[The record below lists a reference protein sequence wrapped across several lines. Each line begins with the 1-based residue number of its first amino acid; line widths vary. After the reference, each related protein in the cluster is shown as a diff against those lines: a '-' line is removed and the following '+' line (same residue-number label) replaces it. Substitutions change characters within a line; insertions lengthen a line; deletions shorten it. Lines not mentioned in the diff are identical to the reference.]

1 MRRVNIFSLA
11 YRLLYF
17 MKIYVILDD
26 YAGYD
31 SRFYGGHGVSYL
43 VEYDNI
49 KVLFDTGPNP
59 DVVLHNM
66 KLLNIDPVEI
76 THIVLSHSHYDH
88 TGGLIGVL
96 KAVGRKIPVIAHPE
110 LFKRVFAVDPVLREV
125 GAPFTRAMLEDLAYL
140 YLTHDPV
147 KLSSRIYTTGEVRDR
162 LEFEQKG
169 LKVFMIKDG
178 RLVEDPLL
186 DDVSMCIDHDDG
198 IVVVSGC
205 SHAGIISITRRCMDV
220 LDKREVRAVI
230 GGFHLIN
237 ASRDRIS
244 KTVDWF
250 KKLKVREI
258 YTGHC
263 TGLEAEYMIKEAFG
277 DRFHKLYSGM
287 TIEI

>member
-1 MRRVNIFSLA
+1 
-11 YRLLYF
+11 

-43 VEYDNI
+43 VDYDNI
-49 KVLFDTGPNP
+49 RVLFDTGPNP

-66 KLLNIDPVEI
+66 KLLNIDPGEI

-88 TGGLIGVL
+88 TGGLIEVL

-110 LFKRVFAVDPVLREV
+110 LFKRTFAVDPVLREI
-125 GAPFTRAMLEDLAYL
+125 GAPFTRAELEDLAYL
-140 YLTHDPV
+140 YLTSDPV
-147 KLSSRIYTTGEVRDR
+147 KISNKIYTTGEVRDR

-178 RLVEDPLL
+178 RLAEDPLL

-220 LDKREVRAVI
+220 LDRREVRAVI

-237 ASRDRIS
+237 ASKDRIS

-263 TGLEAEYMIKEAFG
+263 TGLDAEYMIKEAFR

-287 TIEI
+287 KIEI